1 MFTVHGSSVIYGS
14 GDHLTDFVM
23 SRILLIGA
31 GAQGGPCASIL
42 ARDEDVSEIV
52 LGDINLE
59 LAKKVSKKI
68 GSEKITVAKLDASNS
83 KKVERLARGVD
94 AVINLT
100 LTAFD
105 MTIMKAALQSGAHY
119 IDTSFGEPD
128 LMDIRA
134 RDNILSQIIE
144 KLPLTYD
151 KEYREAGMTALL
163 GCGVS
168 PGTTNVIA
176 RYICD
181 KMDQVE
187 EIRIRYGGRALE
199 ESREVVKAW
208 TPTWSPFRALWG
220 YSIEPTVFEGGDY
233 RKYPIFSGPEEYPFP
248 EPVGPVL
255 LSYHQHQE
263 PISLPH
269 FIGKG
274 IRYCDFK
281 YPVDALVG
289 AFVKMGFGSPEP
301 IDVNGVKVAP
311 RDVLL
316 KLVRPPV
323 NSFLAEDE
331 AGIRKPLD
339 RLTLIVVEV
348 KGTMSGRCATYSVV
362 CPNSFYRTTEERHS
376 VYNMLGT
383 AITSVALPAVIGAKM
398 CINGDADKGVIC
410 AECLDPEMFFKMA
423 TEMGSPVKI
432 NEVVTREVSY

>member
-1 MFTVHGSSVIYGS
+1 
-14 GDHLTDFVM
+14 M
-23 SRILLIGA
+23 SKILLIGA

-42 ARDEDVSEIV
+42 SREKKISEIV

-59 LAKKVSKKI
+59 LAKRVSKKI
-68 GSEKITVAKLDASNS
+68 GSEKVTTIKLDASKTEEVEKAS
-83 KKVERLARGVD
+83 KGAD

-100 LTAFD
+100 LTAYD
-105 MTIMKAALQSGAHY
+105 MNIMKATLLSGAHY

-144 KLPLTYD
+144 KRPLAYD
-151 KEYREAGMTALL
+151 KEYKEAGLTALL

-168 PGTTNVIA
+168 PGTTNVIS
-176 RYICD
+176 RYICN
-181 KMDQVE
+181 KMERVE

-199 ESREVVKAW
+199 ESNEVVKAW

-220 YSIEPTVFEGGDY
+220 YSIEPTVFEGGHY
-233 RKYPIFSGPEEYPFP
+233 SKYPIFSSPEEYPFP
-248 EPVGPVL
+248 DPVGPVL

-263 PISLPH
+263 PITLPH

-289 AFVKMGFGSPEP
+289 AFVKMGFGNPEP

-331 AGIRKPLD
+331 ESIRKTLD

-348 KGTMSGRCATYSVV
+348 KGTISGIATKYSVV
-362 CPNSFYRTTEERHS
+362 CPNSFYRTTEERQS
-376 VYNMLGT
+376 VYNRLGT
-383 AITSVALPAVIGAKM
+383 TITSVALPAVIGAKM
-398 CINGDADKGVIC
+398 CINGNADKGVIC
-410 AECLDPEMFFKMA
+410 AECLDPEMFFKIS

>member
-1 MFTVHGSSVIYGS
+1 
-14 GDHLTDFVM
+14 M
-23 SRILLIGA
+23 SKILLIGA

-42 ARDEDVSEIV
+42 SRDKKVSEIV

-59 LAKKVSKKI
+59 LAKRVSKKI
-68 GSEKITVAKLDASNS
+68 GSEKITTIKLDAS
-83 KKVERLARGVD
+83 KTEEVENAAKGAD

-100 LTAFD
+100 LTAYD
-105 MTIMKAALQSGAHY
+105 MNIMKAALQSGAHY

-144 KLPLTYD
+144 KRPIVYD
-151 KEYREAGMTALL
+151 KEYKEAGLTALL

-181 KMDQVE
+181 KMERVE
-187 EIRIRYGGRALE
+187 DIRIRYGGRALE
-199 ESREVVKAW
+199 ESKEVVKAW

-220 YSIEPTVFEGGDY
+220 YSIEPTVFDGGHY
-233 RKYPIFSGPEEYPFP
+233 AKYPIFSGPEEYQFP
-248 EPVGPVL
+248 DPVGPVL

-263 PISLPH
+263 PITLPH

-331 AGIRKPLD
+331 ASIKKALD

-348 KGTMSGRCATYSVV
+348 KGTLSGIATKYSVV
-362 CPNSFYRTTEERHS
+362 CPNSFYRTTEERQN
-376 VYNMLGT
+376 VYNRLGT

-398 CINGDADKGVIC
+398 CINGNTDKGVIC
-410 AECLDPEMFFKMA
+410 AECLDPEKFFKLA
-423 TEMGSPVKI
+423 TEMGSPVKF
-432 NEVVTREVSY
+432 NEVIAREVSY

>member
-1 MFTVHGSSVIYGS
+1 
-14 GDHLTDFVM
+14 M
-23 SRILLIGA
+23 SKILLIGA

-42 ARDEDVSEIV
+42 SRDKDVSEIV

-59 LAKKVSKKI
+59 LAKKVREKI
-68 GSEKITVAKLDASNS
+68 GSEKITVEKLDAS
-83 KKVERLARGVD
+83 KTEEVEEAAKGVD

-105 MTIMKAALQSGAHY
+105 MNIMKAALQSGAHY

-144 KLPLTYD
+144 KRPLSYD
-151 KEYREAGMTALL
+151 KEFKEAGLTALL

-181 KMDQVE
+181 KMDRVE
-187 EIRIRYGGRALE
+187 EIRIRYGGRAIE
-199 ESREVVKAW
+199 ESKEVVKAW

-220 YSIEPTVFEGGDY
+220 YSIEPMVFEDGHY
-233 RKYPIFSGPEEYPFP
+233 RKHPIFSSPEEYPFP

-263 PISLPH
+263 PITLPH

-289 AFVKMGFGSPEP
+289 AFVKMGFGSPESM
-301 IDVNGVKVAP
+301 DVNGVKVAP

-331 AGIRKPLD
+331 AGIRKQLD

-348 KGTMSGRCATYSVV
+348 KGTMSGKATTYSVV
-362 CPNSFYRTTEERHS
+362 CPNSFYTSTEERLR
-376 VYNMLGT
+376 VYNKLGT

-398 CINGDADKGVIC
+398 CINGDTDKGVIC
-410 AECLDPEMFFKMA
+410 AECLDPEMFFKMV

-432 NEVVTREVSY
+432 HEVVTREVIY

>member
-1 MFTVHGSSVIYGS
+1 MRSNGDDVTGFT
-14 GDHLTDFVM
+14 M
-23 SRILLIGA
+23 SKILLIGA

-42 ARDEDVSEIV
+42 SRDKEISEVV
-52 LGDINLE
+52 LGDINFG
-59 LAKKVSKKI
+59 LAKKVCEKI
-68 GSEKITVAKLDASNS
+68 GSEKITAVKLDAS
-83 KKVERLARGVD
+83 KTDDVVEAAKGAD

-105 MTIMKAALQSGAHY
+105 LNIMEAALCSGAHY

-134 RDNILSQIIE
+134 RDNILNQIIE
-144 KLPLTYD
+144 KRPIVYD
-151 KEYREAGMTALL
+151 REYRAAGLTGLL

-181 KMDQVE
+181 KMERVE
-187 EIRIRYGGRALE
+187 EIRIRYGGRALD
-199 ESREVVKAW
+199 ESSEVVKAW

-220 YSIEPTVFEGGDY
+220 YSIEPMVFEGGCY
-233 RKYPIFSGPEEYPFP
+233 NKFPIFSSPEVYKFP
-248 EPVGPVL
+248 DPIGPVL

-263 PISLPH
+263 PITLPH

-274 IRYCDFK
+274 VRYCDFK
-281 YPVDALVG
+281 YPVDVLVG
-289 AFVKMGFGSPEP
+289 AFVKMGFGSPDP
-301 IDVNGVKVAP
+301 IEVNGVKVSP

-331 AGIRKPLD
+331 SSIGKPLD

-348 KGTMSGRCATYSVV
+348 KGTMAGVATDYRVV
-362 CPNSFYRTTEERHS
+362 CPNSFYRTSDERRS
-376 VYNMLGT
+376 VYERLGT
-383 AITSVALPAVIGAKM
+383 AITSVALPAVIGTKM
-398 CINGDADKGVIC
+398 CLNGDADRGVIC
-410 AECLDPEMFFKMA
+410 AECLDPEKFFKIA
-423 TEMGSPVKI
+423 GDMGSPVKI
-432 NEVVTREVSY
+432 EETITRTHVV

>member
-1 MFTVHGSSVIYGS
+1 
-14 GDHLTDFVM
+14 M
-23 SRILLIGA
+23 SKILLIGA
-31 GAQGGPCASIL
+31 GVQGGPCASIL
-42 ARDEDVSEIV
+42 SRNKEISEIV

-68 GSEKITVAKLDASNS
+68 GSDKITAVKLDASETRE
-83 KKVERLARGVD
+83 VEKAAKGAD
-94 AVINLT
+94 AIINLT

-105 MTIMKAALQSGAHY
+105 MNIMEAALRSGAHY

-144 KLPLTYD
+144 KRPLAYD
-151 KEYREAGMTALL
+151 EDHKEAGLTGLL

-181 KMDQVE
+181 KMERME
-187 EIRIRYGGRALE
+187 EIRIRYGGRTLE
-199 ESREVVKAW
+199 ESNEVVKAW

-220 YSIEPTVFEGGDY
+220 YSIEPTVFEEGHY
-233 RKYPIFSGPEEYPFP
+233 RKLPIFSSPEEYPFP
-248 EPVGPVL
+248 DPVGPVL

-263 PISLPH
+263 PITLPH

-274 IRYCDFK
+274 IKYCDFK

-289 AFVKMGFGSPEP
+289 AFVKMGFGGPDP

-331 AGIRKPLD
+331 SSIRKTLD
-339 RLTLIVVEV
+339 RLTFIVVEV
-348 KGTMSGRCATYSVV
+348 KGTISGVATKYSVV
-362 CPNSFYRTTEERHS
+362 CPNSFYKTAEERLG
-376 VYNMLGT
+376 VYNRLGT
-383 AITSVALPAVIGAKM
+383 AITSVALPAAIGTKM
-398 CINGDADKGVIC
+398 CINGDTDKGVIC
-410 AECLDPEMFFKMA
+410 AECLDPEKFFKIA

-432 NEVVTREVSY
+432 NEVITREVSY

>member
-1 MFTVHGSSVIYGS
+1 
-14 GDHLTDFVM
+14 M
-23 SRILLIGA
+23 SKILLIGA

-42 ARDEDVSEIV
+42 SRDKKISEIV

-68 GSEKITVAKLDASNS
+68 GNEKITTIKLDAS
-83 KKVERLARGVD
+83 KTEEVEKAAKGAD

-105 MTIMKAALQSGAHY
+105 MNIMKATLRSGAHY

-144 KLPLTYD
+144 KRPLAYN
-151 KEYREAGMTALL
+151 KEYKEAGLTALL

-199 ESREVVKAW
+199 ESNEVVKAW

-220 YSIEPTVFEGGDY
+220 YSIEPTVFEEGHY
-233 RKYPIFSGPEEYPFP
+233 SKHPIFSGPEEYPFP
-248 EPVGPVL
+248 DPVGPVL

-263 PISLPH
+263 PITLPH

-331 AGIRKPLD
+331 ASVRKALD

-348 KGTMSGRCATYSVV
+348 KGTMSGTATKYSVV
-362 CPNSFYRTTEERHS
+362 CPNSFYRTTEERLS
-376 VYNMLGT
+376 VYNRLGT

-398 CINGDADKGVIC
+398 CINGDTDKGVIC
-410 AECLDPEMFFKMA
+410 AECLDPNMFFKIA
-423 TEMGSPVKI
+423 TEMGSPVTI
-432 NEVVTREVSY
+432 HEVVTREVSY

>member
-1 MFTVHGSSVIYGS
+1 
-14 GDHLTDFVM
+14 M
-23 SRILLIGA
+23 SKILLIGA

-42 ARDEDVSEIV
+42 SRDKKISEIV

-68 GSEKITVAKLDASNS
+68 GSEKITTMKLDAS
-83 KKVERLARGVD
+83 KTEEVEKAAKGAD

-105 MTIMKAALQSGAHY
+105 MNIMKATLRSGAHY

-144 KLPLTYD
+144 KRPLAYD
-151 KEYREAGMTALL
+151 KEYKEAGLTALL

-181 KMDQVE
+181 KMDRVE

-199 ESREVVKAW
+199 ESNEVVKAW

-220 YSIEPTVFEGGDY
+220 YSIEPTVFEEGHY
-233 RKYPIFSGPEEYPFP
+233 SKFPIFSSPEEYPFP
-248 EPVGPVL
+248 DPVGPVL

-263 PISLPH
+263 PITLPH

-331 AGIRKPLD
+331 ASVRKALD

-348 KGTMSGRCATYSVV
+348 KGTMSGTATKYSVV
-362 CPNSFYRTTEERHS
+362 CPNSFYRTTEERLS
-376 VYNMLGT
+376 VYNRLGT

-398 CINGDADKGVIC
+398 CINGDTDKGVIC
-410 AECLDPEMFFKMA
+410 AECLDPNMFFKIA
-423 TEMGSPVKI
+423 TEMGSPVTI
-432 NEVVTREVSY
+432 HEVVTREVSY

>member
-1 MFTVHGSSVIYGS
+1 
-14 GDHLTDFVM
+14 M
-23 SRILLIGA
+23 SKILLIGA

-42 ARDEDVSEIV
+42 SRDKKISEIV

-59 LAKKVSKKI
+59 LAKKVSEKI
-68 GSEKITVAKLDASNS
+68 GSEKITTVKLDAS
-83 KKVERLARGVD
+83 KTEEVEKAAKGAD

-105 MTIMKAALQSGAHY
+105 MNIMEATLRSGAHY

-134 RDNILSQIIE
+134 RDNFLSQIIE
-144 KLPLTYD
+144 KRPLAYD
-151 KEYREAGMTALL
+151 KEYRGAGLTALL

-181 KMDQVE
+181 KMDRVE

-199 ESREVVKAW
+199 ESNEVVKAW

-220 YSIEPTVFEGGDY
+220 YSIDPTVFEEGHY
-233 RKYPIFSGPEEYPFP
+233 SKFPIFSSPEEYQFP
-248 EPVGPVL
+248 DPVGPVL

-263 PISLPH
+263 PITLPY

-289 AFVKMGFGSPEP
+289 AFVKMGLGSPEP

-331 AGIRKPLD
+331 ANVSKALD

-348 KGTMSGRCATYSVV
+348 NGTVDGAATTCSVV
-362 CPNSFYRTTEERHS
+362 CPNSFYRTTEERLS
-376 VYNMLGT
+376 VYNRLGT

-398 CINGDADKGVIC
+398 CINGDADKGVLC
-410 AECLDPEMFFKMA
+410 AECLDPNMFFKIA
-423 TEMGSPVKI
+423 TEMGSPVKFH
-432 NEVVTREVSY
+432 EVVTREVAY

>member
-68 GSEKITVAKLDASNS
+68 GSGKITVEKLDASNS
-83 KKVERLARGVD
+83 KEVERLAKGVD

-144 KLPLTYD
+144 KRPLTYD

-208 TPTWSPFRALWG
+208 TPTWSAA
-220 YSIEPTVFEGGDY
+220 
-233 RKYPIFSGPEEYPFP
+233 SGS
-248 EPVGPVL
+248 V
-255 LSYHQHQE
+255 
-263 PISLPH
+263 I
-269 FIGKG
+269 
-274 IRYCDFK
+274 
-281 YPVDALVG
+281 
-289 AFVKMGFGSPEP
+289 
-301 IDVNGVKVAP
+301 
-311 RDVLL
+311 
-316 KLVRPPV
+316 
-323 NSFLAEDE
+323 
-331 AGIRKPLD
+331 
-339 RLTLIVVEV
+339 
-348 KGTMSGRCATYSVV
+348 GRCAACSPTES
-362 CPNSFYRTTEERHS
+362 RTGWRST
-376 VYNMLGT
+376 GAT
-383 AITSVALPAVIGAKM
+383 AAI
-398 CINGDADKGVIC
+398 
-410 AECLDPEMFFKMA
+410 
-423 TEMGSPVKI
+423 
-432 NEVVTREVSY
+432 

>member
-144 KLPLTYD
+144 KRPLTYD

-289 AFVKMGFGSPEP
+289 AFVKMGFGSPEL
-301 IDVNGVKVAP
+301 IP
-311 RDVLL
+311 R
-316 KLVRPPV
+316 R
-323 NSFLAEDE
+323 
-331 AGIRKPLD
+331 GR
-339 RLTLIVVEV
+339 
-348 KGTMSGRCATYSVV
+348 SGHQKA
-362 CPNSFYRTTEERHS
+362 
-376 VYNMLGT
+376 
-383 AITSVALPAVIGAKM
+383 A
-398 CINGDADKGVIC
+398 
-410 AECLDPEMFFKMA
+410 
-423 TEMGSPVKI
+423 
-432 NEVVTREVSY
+432 

>member
-1 MFTVHGSSVIYGS
+1 
-14 GDHLTDFVM
+14 M
-23 SRILLIGA
+23 SKILLIGA

-42 ARDEDVSEIV
+42 SRDKKISEIV

-68 GSEKITVAKLDASNS
+68 GNEKITTIKLDAS
-83 KKVERLARGVD
+83 KTEEVEKAAKGAD

-105 MTIMKAALQSGAHY
+105 MNIMKATLRSGAHY

-144 KLPLTYD
+144 KRPLTYD
-151 KEYREAGMTALL
+151 KEYKEAGLTALL

-176 RYICD
+176 KYICE
-181 KMDQVE
+181 KMDRVE

-199 ESREVVKAW
+199 ESNEVVKAW

-220 YSIEPTVFEGGDY
+220 YSIEPTVFEEGHY
-233 RKYPIFSGPEEYPFP
+233 SKFPIFSGPEEYPFP
-248 EPVGPVL
+248 DPVGPVL

-263 PISLPH
+263 PITLPH

-331 AGIRKPLD
+331 ASVRKALD

-348 KGTMSGRCATYSVV
+348 KGTMSGTATKYSVV
-362 CPNSFYRTTEERHS
+362 CPNSFYKTTEERLS
-376 VYNMLGT
+376 VYNRLGT

-398 CINGDADKGVIC
+398 CINGDTDKGVIC
-410 AECLDPEMFFKMA
+410 AECLDPNMFFKIA
-423 TEMGSPVKI
+423 TEMGSPVTI
-432 NEVVTREVSY
+432 HELVTHETSY

>member
-1 MFTVHGSSVIYGS
+1 
-14 GDHLTDFVM
+14 M
-23 SRILLIGA
+23 SKILLIGA

-42 ARDEDVSEIV
+42 SRDKEISEIV
-52 LGDINLE
+52 LGDINFD
-59 LAKKVSKKI
+59 LAKKVCEKI
-68 GSEKITVAKLDASNS
+68 DSEKITAIKLDAS
-83 KKVERLARGVD
+83 KTDEVEKAAKGSD

-105 MTIMKAALQSGAHY
+105 MNIMEASLRRGAHY

-144 KLPLTYD
+144 KRPIVYD
-151 KEYREAGMTALL
+151 REYREAGLTGLL

-181 KMDQVE
+181 KMERVE
-187 EIRIRYGGRALE
+187 EIRIRYGGRVLE
-199 ESREVVKAW
+199 ESNEVVKAW

-220 YSIEPTVFEGGDY
+220 YSIEPMVFEEGHY
-233 RKYPIFSGPEEYPFP
+233 SKFPIFSSPEVYKFP
-248 EPVGPVL
+248 DPVGPVL

-263 PISLPH
+263 PITLPH

-274 IRYCDFK
+274 IQYCDFK

-289 AFVKMGFGSPEP
+289 AFVKMGFGSPDQIE
-301 IDVNGVKVAP
+301 INGIKVAP

-323 NSFLAEDE
+323 NSFLVEDE
-331 AGIRKPLD
+331 SIIRRKLD

-348 KGTMSGRCATYSVV
+348 KGTMSGVSTNYRVV
-362 CPNSFYRTTEERHS
+362 CPNSFYRTEEERRS
-376 VYNMLGT
+376 VYERLGT
-383 AITSVALPAVIGAKM
+383 AITSVALPAVIGTKM
-398 CINGDADKGVIC
+398 CLRGDADKGVIC
-410 AECLDPEMFFKMA
+410 AECLDPEQFFKIA
-423 TEMGSPVKI
+423 AEMGSPVKI
-432 NEVVTREVSY
+432 EEMITREISY

>member
-1 MFTVHGSSVIYGS
+1 
-14 GDHLTDFVM
+14 M
-23 SRILLIGA
+23 SKILLIGA

-42 ARDEDVSEIV
+42 ARDRDVSEVV

-59 LAKKVSKKI
+59 LANKVKEKI
-68 GSEKITVAKLDASNS
+68 RSEKIRTIKLDAS
-83 KKVERLARGVD
+83 KIDDVVKAAKGAD
-94 AVINLT
+94 AIINLT

-105 MTIMKAALQSGAHY
+105 MNIMEAALRSGAHY

-144 KLPLTYD
+144 KRPLSFD
-151 KEYREAGMTALL
+151 KEYKKAKLTALL

-168 PGTTNVIA
+168 PGTTNIIA

-181 KMDQVE
+181 KLDRVE
-187 EIRIRYGGRALE
+187 EIRIRYGGRALQ
-199 ESREVVKAW
+199 ESKEVVKAW

-220 YSIEPTVFEGGDY
+220 YSIEPTIFDEGQY
-233 RKYPIFSGPEEYPFP
+233 RKHPIFSGPEEYNFP
-248 EPVGPVL
+248 DPVGPVL

-263 PISLPH
+263 PITLPH

-301 IDVNGVKVAP
+301 IEVNGVKVSP

-316 KLVRPPV
+316 KLVCHPV
-323 NSFLAEDE
+323 NSFLAEEE
-331 AGIRKPLD
+331 AEIMKPLD

-348 KGTMSGRCATYSVV
+348 KGTMSGRAVNYTVV
-362 CPNSFYRTTEERHS
+362 CPNSFYRTAEERLN
-376 VYNMLGT
+376 VYKRLGT
-383 AITSVALPAVIGAKM
+383 TITSVALPTVIGTKM
-398 CINGDADKGVIC
+398 CIKGDADNGTIS
-410 AECLDPEMFFKMA
+410 AECLNPEKFFKIA
-423 TEMGSPVKI
+423 TEMGIPVKI
-432 NEVVTREVSY
+432 NENIDIEVSF

>member
-1 MFTVHGSSVIYGS
+1 
-14 GDHLTDFVM
+14 M
-23 SRILLIGA
+23 SKILLIGA

-42 ARDEDVSEIV
+42 SRDKEISEIV
-52 LGDINLE
+52 LGDINFD
-59 LAKKVSKKI
+59 LAKKVGEKI
-68 GSEKITVAKLDASNS
+68 GSEKITTIKLDAS
-83 KKVERLARGVD
+83 KTDEVEKAAKGSDV
-94 AVINLT
+94 VINLT

-105 MTIMKAALQSGAHY
+105 MNIMEASLRSGAHY
-119 IDTSFGEPD
+119 VDTSFGEPD

-144 KLPLTYD
+144 NRPIAYD
-151 KEYREAGMTALL
+151 REYREAGLTGLL

-181 KMDQVE
+181 KMERVE

-199 ESREVVKAW
+199 ESNEVVKAW

-220 YSIEPTVFEGGDY
+220 YSIEPMVFEEGHY
-233 RKYPIFSGPEEYPFP
+233 SRLPIFSSPELYKFP
-248 EPVGPVL
+248 DPVGPVL

-263 PISLPH
+263 PITLPH

-274 IRYCDFK
+274 IKYCDFK

-289 AFVKMGFGSPEP
+289 AFVKMGFGSPDQIE
-301 IDVNGVKVAP
+301 VNGIKVVP

-331 AGIRKPLD
+331 SIIGKKLD

-348 KGTMSGRCATYSVV
+348 KGTMSDVSTNYRVV
-362 CPNSFYRTTEERHS
+362 CPNSFYRTEEERRS
-376 VYNMLGT
+376 VYERLGT

-398 CINGDADKGVIC
+398 CLRGDADKGVIC
-410 AECLDPEMFFKMA
+410 AECLDPEKFFKIA
-423 TEMGSPVKI
+423 AEMGAPVKI
-432 NEVVTREVSY
+432 EEMISREISY